1 MKAGDKC
8 MRRIF
13 KNQKMSTMI
22 TVSTALVTA
31 VCTLIL
37 FLLAN
42 GNMMSAMHDTAMN
55 NMETTLVAKAG
66 IIEEYVDKAEKL
78 LISYGK
84 APIVAELLKN
94 PEDPELTAEAQQYTE
109 KFYANLEGWE
119 GIYIGEWNTHVI
131 AHSNPKVVGITTR
144 EGDSLKQLQDAMTA
158 AGAIYNTGIIVSP
171 ASKQLTLSLYA
182 PVYDTD
188 GSTILGYV
196 GGAQFADSLKVV
208 LDKIPVTGM
217 EQASSYM
224 INTAGKTH
232 IFDEN
237 TDLMATEIQNPM
249 LLSVIS
255 KIEEKPDDLV
265 GSFEYINENGQN
277 CLAVYQYI
285 PERQWAVV
293 LSDTQAEI
301 YAKATAN
308 KWMLGILCLVS
319 FLLISILS
327 LLIVKVS
334 TKPLKVVEDS
344 LIKLQNLELTKPEA
358 INKYIGRKNEA
369 GQIATATDLLYTT
382 LQEIVGTLHECTDS
396 LNSST
401 GKTNEATRTLIDF
414 VGDNCAT
421 TEQLA
426 AGISTT
432 NDAITGVVNEINTI
446 SELVL
451 AVEEKVKDGNAK
463 SEELIQT
470 AREMKEMAGSTLN
483 ETGNRIEENR
493 RNVESAMASLQALTR
508 INDMVAQILDIASQT
523 NLLSLNA
530 SIEAARAGEQGKGF
544 AVVAQ
549 EIGNLAT
556 NSSETAEQIQEIC
569 GEINVNIDNVRAC
582 FDDIISFMEVD
593 VSDKFKEFV
602 TIANDYDNSVEVIRR
617 AIDEIEKASTGF
629 VSSIA
634 SIKDQ
639 MDVIQTTATENENGV
654 DDIVSVIER
663 TNNTAEDLQNVVTVN
678 EDNVQAINRI
688 VEKFK

>member
-1 MKAGDKC
+1 
-8 MRRIF
+8 
-13 KNQKMSTMI
+13 MSTMI
-22 TVSTALVTA
+22 AVSTALVTA
-31 VCTLIL
+31 VCIL
-37 FLLAN
+37 LLFVIAN
-42 GNMMSAMHDTAMN
+42 SNMVSAMYDTAMN
-55 NMETTLVAKAG
+55 NMNTTLVAKTE
-66 IIEEYVDKAEKL
+66 IIEQNVGNAEDL
-78 LISYGK
+78 LASYGK
-84 APIVAELLKN
+84 APVVADFLKDPSNPELLQK
-94 PEDPELTAEAQQYTE
+94 AQNYTLQY
-109 KFYANLEGWE
+109 FNGLDGWE
-119 GIYIGEWNTHVI
+119 GIYIDDWESHVL
-131 AHSNPKVVGITTR
+131 AHSNESAIGMTMR
-144 EGDSLKQLQDAMTA
+144 EGDRLKQLQDAITA
-158 AGAIYNTGIIVSP
+158 ANGIYNTGILVSP
-171 ASKQLTLSLYA
+171 ASKQMVISLYY
-182 PVYDTD
+182 PVYDSD
-188 GSTILGYV
+188 GKTMIGFV
-196 GGAQFADSLKVV
+196 GGAQLASGLKTV
-208 LDKIPVTGM
+208 LDAVTAEGM
-217 EQASSYM
+217 ENAQNYM
-224 INTAGKTH
+224 INVAASTH

-237 TDLMATEIQNPM
+237 EELMAAEIENPM
-249 LLSVIS
+249 LLSVIEQ
-255 KIEEKPDDLV
+255 INQDPETLI
-265 GSFEYINENGQN
+265 GNLEYTDENGEK
-277 CLAVYQYI
+277 CLAVYRYI

-308 KWMLGILCLVS
+308 KWILGILCLVS

-327 LLIVKVS
+327 LLIVRAC
-334 TKPLKVVEDS
+334 TKPLKIVEEA
-344 LIKLQNLELTKPEA
+344 IIRLQNLELTKPEA

-369 GQIATATDLLYTT
+369 GKIATAMDLLYST

-401 GKTNEATRTLIDF
+401 GKTNEATKTLIDY

-432 NDAITGVVNEINTI
+432 NDAIEGVVKEISTI

-451 AVEEKVKDGNAK
+451 AVEEKVRDGNEK

-470 AREMKEMAGSTLN
+470 ARTMKDMAGSTLN
-483 ETGNRIEENR
+483 ETGSRIEENR
-493 RNVESAMASLQALTR
+493 RNVESAMVSLQALTR

-556 NSSETAEQIQEIC
+556 NSSETAVQIQEIC
-569 GEINVNIDNVRAC
+569 GEINVNIDNVRSC

-602 TIANDYDNSVEVIRR
+602 TLANDYDNSVEVIRC
-617 AIDEIEKASTGF
+617 AIYEIERASAGF

-639 MDVIQTTATENENGV
+639 MDVIQSTATENENGV

-663 TNNTAEDLQNVVTVN
+663 TNTTAEDLKNVVTVN
-678 EDNVQAINRI
+678 EDNVQAITRI
-688 VEKFK
+688 VKKFK

>member
-1 MKAGDKC
+1 
-8 MRRIF
+8 
-13 KNQKMSTMI
+13 MSTLI
-22 TVSTALVTA
+22 TVSIAIVTA
-31 VCTLIL
+31 ACTLLL

-42 GNMMSAMHDTAMN
+42 RNMTTAMHDTAMN
-55 NMETTLVAKAG
+55 NMDATLLAKTG

-78 LISYGK
+78 LISYGE

-94 PEDPELTAEAQQYTE
+94 PEDPEITAIAQQYTE
-109 KFYANLEGWE
+109 NFYTNLEGWE
-119 GIYIGEWNTHVI
+119 GIYIAEWNTHVLT
-131 AHSNPKVVGITTR
+131 HSNPKVVGITTR
-144 EGDSLKQLQDAMTA
+144 EGDPLKQLQDAMTA
-158 AGAIYNTGIIVSP
+158 AGDIYNTGIIVSP
-171 ASKQLTLSLYA
+171 ASEQLTLSLYA
-182 PVYDTD
+182 PVYDSD

-196 GGAQFADSLKVV
+196 GGAQFAESLKSVLDSLVV
-208 LDKIPVTGM
+208 EGLENTKN
-217 EQASSYM
+217 YM
-224 INTAGKTH
+224 INTATNMH

-237 TDLMATEIQNPM
+237 ADLMATEIENPM
-249 LLSVIS
+249 LLSVI
-255 KIEEKPDDLV
+255 ER
-265 GSFEYINENGQN
+265 INENPEALIGN
-277 CLAVYQYI
+277 LEYIDESGEKCLAVYRFI

-301 YAKATAN
+301 YAEATAN
-308 KWMLGILCLVS
+308 KWALGVLCLVS
-319 FLLISILS
+319 FLLITILS
-327 LLIVKVS
+327 WLLVRACV
-334 TKPLKVVEDS
+334 KPLKTVEES
-344 LIKLQNLELTKPEA
+344 LIRLQNLELTKPEEMK
-358 INKYIGRKNEA
+358 KYIGRKNET
-369 GQIATATDLLYTT
+369 GQIATATDLLYST

-401 GKTNEATRTLIDF
+401 GKTNEATKTLIDY

-432 NDAITGVVNEINTI
+432 NDAIEGVVKEISTI
-446 SELVL
+446 SDLVL
-451 AVEEKVKDGNAK
+451 AVEDKVKDGNEK
-463 SEELIQT
+463 SQELIET
-470 AREMKEMAGSTLN
+470 ARTMKDMAGSTLS
-483 ETGNRIEENR
+483 ETGSRIEENR
-493 RNVESAMASLQALTR
+493 QNVESAMLSLQALTR

-556 NSSETAEQIQEIC
+556 NSSETAVQIQEIC

-582 FDDIISFMEVD
+582 FDDIISFMELD

-602 TIANDYDNSVEVIRR
+602 TIANDYDNSVEVIRQ
-617 AIDEIEKASTGF
+617 AIYEIERASAGF

-634 SIKDQ
+634 SIKEQ
-639 MDVIQTTATENENGV
+639 MEVIQTAAAENETGV

-663 TNNTAEDLQNVVTVN
+663 TNTTAEDLKNVVTVN
-678 EDNVQAINRI
+678 EDNVQAINRL

>member
-1 MKAGDKC
+1 MKRGL
-8 MRRIF
+8 

-31 VCTLIL
+31 ACTLLL

-42 GNMMSAMHDTAMN
+42 SNMVSAMHDTAMN
-55 NMETTLVAKAG
+55 NMNTTLVAKTE
-66 IIEEYVDKAEKL
+66 IIEQNVANAEKL
-78 LISYGK
+78 LASYGK
-84 APIVAELLKN
+84 APVVADLLKN
-94 PEDPELTAEAQQYTE
+94 PTDSALVQKAQTFTEQY
-109 KFYANLEGWE
+109 FGGLDGWE
-119 GIYIGEWNTHVI
+119 GIYISDWQTHVLT
-131 AHSNPKVVGITTR
+131 HSNQGAVGMTMR
-144 EGDSLKQLQDAMTA
+144 EGDRLKQLQDAITA
-158 AGAIYNTGIIVSP
+158 ADGVYNTGIMLSP
-171 ASKQLTLSLYA
+171 ASQQLVLSLYC
-182 PVYDTD
+182 PVYDSD
-188 GSTILGYV
+188 GKTIIGFV
-196 GGAQFADSLKVV
+196 GGAQVAASLKTI
-208 LDKIPVTGM
+208 LDTVTTEGM
-217 EQASSYM
+217 ENASNYM
-224 INTAGKTH
+224 INVAAATH

-237 TDLMATEIQNPM
+237 ADLMATEIENPM
-249 LLSVIS
+249 LLSVIDQ
-255 KIEEKPDDLV
+255 INQNPEAPIGNL
-265 GSFEYINENGQN
+265 EYTDESGQE
-277 CLAVYQYI
+277 CLAVYRYI
-285 PERQWAVV
+285 PGRQWAVV
-293 LSDTQAEI
+293 LSDTKQEI
-301 YAKATAN
+301 YAKAAAN

-319 FLLISILS
+319 FFLISILS
-327 LLIVKVS
+327 LLIVRAC
-334 TKPLKVVEDS
+334 TKPLKIVEDS
-344 LIKLQNLELTKPEA
+344 LIRLQNLELTKPEA
-358 INKYIGRKNEA
+358 IKKYIGRKNEA

-432 NDAITGVVNEINTI
+432 NDAITGVVNEISTI

-470 AREMKEMAGSTLN
+470 ARVMKEMAGSTLS
-483 ETGNRIEENR
+483 ETGSRIEENR
-493 RNVESAMASLQALTR
+493 LNVESAMASLQALTR

-556 NSSETAEQIQEIC
+556 NSSETAVQIQEIC

-582 FDDIISFMEVD
+582 FDDIISFMEED

-602 TIANDYDNSVEVIRR
+602 TIANDYDNSVEVIRK
-617 AIDEIEKASTGF
+617 AICEIEKASAGF

-639 MDVIQTTATENENGV
+639 MDVIQTTASENENGV

-678 EDNVQAINRI
+678 EDNVRAINQI

>member
-1 MKAGDKC
+1 
-8 MRRIF
+8 
-13 KNQKMSTMI
+13 MSTLI
-22 TVSTALVTA
+22 TVSIAIVTA
-31 VCTLIL
+31 ACTLIL

-42 GNMMSAMHDTAMN
+42 RNMTTAMHDTAMN
-55 NMETTLVAKAG
+55 NMDATLLAKTG

-78 LISYGK
+78 LISYGE

-94 PEDPELTAEAQQYTE
+94 PEDPEITATAQRYTE
-109 KFYANLEGWE
+109 NFYANLEGWE
-119 GIYIGEWNTHVI
+119 GIYIAEWNTHVLT
-131 AHSNPKVVGITTR
+131 HSNPKVVGITTR
-144 EGDSLKQLQDAMTA
+144 EGDPLKQLQDAMTA
-158 AGAIYNTGIIVSP
+158 AGDIYNTGIIVSP
-171 ASKQLTLSLYA
+171 ASQQLTLSLYA
-182 PVYDTD
+182 PVYDSD

-196 GGAQFADSLKVV
+196 GGAQFAESLKTVLDSLVV
-208 LDKIPVTGM
+208 EGLENTKN
-217 EQASSYM
+217 YM
-224 INTAGKTH
+224 INTATNMH

-237 TDLMATEIQNPM
+237 ADLMATEIENPM
-249 LLSVIS
+249 LLSVIER
-255 KIEEKPDDLV
+255 INQNPEELIGNMEFTD
-265 GSFEYINENGQN
+265 ENGQA
-277 CLAVYQYI
+277 CLAVYRYI

-293 LSDTQAEI
+293 LSDTQAGI
-301 YAKATAN
+301 YAAATAN
-308 KWMLGILCLVS
+308 KWALGVLCLVS
-319 FLLISILS
+319 FLLITILS
-327 LLIVKVS
+327 WLLVRACV
-334 TKPLKVVEDS
+334 KPLKTVEES
-344 LIKLQNLELTKPEA
+344 LIRLQNLELTKPEA
-358 INKYIGRKNEA
+358 MKKYIGRKNEA
-369 GQIATATDLLYTT
+369 GQIATATDLLYST

-401 GKTNEATRTLIDF
+401 GKTNEATKTLIDY

-432 NDAITGVVNEINTI
+432 NDAIEGVVKEISTI
-446 SELVL
+446 SDLVFS
-451 AVEEKVKDGNAK
+451 VEEKVKDGNEK

-470 AREMKEMAGSTLN
+470 ARNMKDMAGSTLS
-483 ETGNRIEENR
+483 ETGSRIEENR
-493 RNVESAMASLQALTR
+493 QNVESAMVSLQALTR

-556 NSSETAEQIQEIC
+556 NSSETAVQIQEIC

-582 FDDIISFMEVD
+582 FDDIINFMEQD

-602 TIANDYDNSVEVIRR
+602 TIANDYDNSVEVIRQ
-617 AIDEIEKASTGF
+617 AIYEIERASAGF

-634 SIKDQ
+634 SIKEQ
-639 MDVIQTTATENENGV
+639 MEVIQLTATENENGV
-654 DDIVSVIER
+654 DDIVNVIER
-663 TNNTAEDLQNVVTVN
+663 TNTTAEDLKNVVTVN

>member
-1 MKAGDKC
+1 MK
-8 MRRIF
+8 RRL

-31 VCTLIL
+31 ICIWLL
-37 FLLAN
+37 FLIAN
-42 GNMMSAMHDTAMN
+42 NNMVSAMRETTMN
-55 NMETTLVAKAG
+55 NMDTTLVAKTG

-84 APIVAELLKN
+84 APVVADLLKN
-94 PEDPELTAEAQQYTE
+94 PEDPELTARAQQYTE
-109 KFYANLEGWE
+109 SFYANLEGWE
-119 GIYIGEWNTHVI
+119 GIYVGEWNTHVI
-131 AHSNPKVVGITTR
+131 AHSNPQVVGITTR
-144 EGDSLKQLQDAMTA
+144 EGDPLKQLQDAMTA
-158 AGAIYNTGIIVSP
+158 AGDIYNTGIIVSP

-196 GGAQFADSLKVV
+196 GGAQFAESLKEV
-208 LDKIPVTGM
+208 LDTIPVKGM
-217 EQASSYM
+217 EQAKSYM
-224 INTAGKTH
+224 INTATATH

-237 TDLMATEIQNPM
+237 AELMATEIENPM
-249 LLSVIS
+249 LLSVI
-255 KIEEKPDDLV
+255 EK
-265 GSFEYINENGQN
+265 INENPDAIIGN
-277 CLAVYQYI
+277 LEYTDENGEACLAVYHYI

-293 LSDTQAEI
+293 LSDTQQEI
-301 YAKATAN
+301 YAKAAAN

-319 FLLISILS
+319 FLLIFLLS
-327 LLIVKVS
+327 WLIVRAC
-334 TKPLKVVEDS
+334 TKPLKIVEEAI
-344 LIKLQNLELTKPEA
+344 IKLKNLELTKPEA
-358 INKYIGRKNEA
+358 INKYIGRKNET

-401 GKTNEATRTLIDF
+401 GKTNEATNTLIDF

-432 NDAITGVVNEINTI
+432 NDAIEGVVKEISTI
-446 SELVL
+446 SDLVL
-451 AVEEKVKDGNAK
+451 AVEDKVKDGNEK
-463 SEELIQT
+463 SQELIET
-470 AREMKEMAGSTLN
+470 ARAMKDMAGSTLS

-493 RNVESAMASLQALTR
+493 KNVESAMISLQALTR

-556 NSSETAEQIQEIC
+556 NSSETAVQIQEIC
-569 GEINVNIDNVRAC
+569 GEINVNIANVRAC
-582 FDDIISFMEVD
+582 FDDIISFMELD

-602 TIANDYDNSVEVIRR
+602 TIANDYDSSVEMIRQ
-617 AIDEIEKASTGF
+617 AIREIDQASAGF
-629 VSSIA
+629 VSSIS
-634 SIKDQ
+634 SIKEQ
-639 MDVIQTTATENENGV
+639 MEVIQTAAAENETGV

-663 TNNTAEDLQNVVTVN
+663 TNTTAEDLKNVVTVN
-678 EDNVQAINRI
+678 EDNVQAINRL

>member
-1 MKAGDKC
+1 
-8 MRRIF
+8 
-13 KNQKMSTMI
+13 MSTLI
-22 TVSTALVTA
+22 TVSIAIVTA
-31 VCTLIL
+31 ACTLLL

-42 GNMMSAMHDTAMN
+42 RNMTTAMHDTAMN
-55 NMETTLVAKAG
+55 NMDATLLAKTG

-78 LISYGK
+78 LISYGE

-94 PEDPELTAEAQQYTE
+94 PEDPEITAIAQQYTE
-109 KFYANLEGWE
+109 NFYANLEGWE
-119 GIYIGEWNTHVI
+119 GIYIAEWNTHVLT
-131 AHSNPKVVGITTR
+131 HSNPKVVGITTR
-144 EGDSLKQLQDAMTA
+144 EGDPLKQLQDAMTA
-158 AGAIYNTGIIVSP
+158 AGDIYNTGIIVSP
-171 ASKQLTLSLYA
+171 ASEQLTLSLYA
-182 PVYDTD
+182 PVYDSD

-196 GGAQFADSLKVV
+196 GGAQFAESLKSVLDSLVV
-208 LDKIPVTGM
+208 EGLENTKN
-217 EQASSYM
+217 YM
-224 INTAGKTH
+224 INTATNMH

-237 TDLMATEIQNPM
+237 ADLMATEIENPM
-249 LLSVIS
+249 LLSVI
-255 KIEEKPDDLV
+255 ER
-265 GSFEYINENGQN
+265 INENPEALIGN
-277 CLAVYQYI
+277 LEYIDESGEKCLAVYRFI

-301 YAKATAN
+301 YAEATAN
-308 KWMLGILCLVS
+308 KCALGVLCLVS
-319 FLLISILS
+319 FLLITILS
-327 LLIVKVS
+327 WLLVRACV
-334 TKPLKVVEDS
+334 KPLKTVEES
-344 LIKLQNLELTKPEA
+344 LIRLQNLELTKPEEMK
-358 INKYIGRKNEA
+358 KYIGRKNET
-369 GQIATATDLLYTT
+369 GQIATATDLLYST

-401 GKTNEATRTLIDF
+401 GKTNEATKTLIDY

-432 NDAITGVVNEINTI
+432 NDAIEGVVKEISTI
-446 SELVL
+446 SDLVL
-451 AVEEKVKDGNAK
+451 AVEDKVKDGNEK
-463 SEELIQT
+463 SQELIET
-470 AREMKEMAGSTLN
+470 ARTMKDMAGSTLN
-483 ETGNRIEENR
+483 ETGSRIEENR
-493 RNVESAMASLQALTR
+493 QNVESAMLSLQALTR

-556 NSSETAEQIQEIC
+556 NSSETAVQIQEIC

-582 FDDIISFMEVD
+582 FDDIISFMELD

-602 TIANDYDNSVEVIRR
+602 TIANDYDNSVEVIRQ
-617 AIDEIEKASTGF
+617 AIYEIERASAGF

-634 SIKDQ
+634 SIKEQ
-639 MDVIQTTATENENGV
+639 MEVIQTAAAENETGV

-663 TNNTAEDLQNVVTVN
+663 TNTTAEDLKNVVTVN
-678 EDNVQAINRI
+678 EDNVQAINRL

>member
-1 MKAGDKC
+1 
-8 MRRIF
+8 
-13 KNQKMSTMI
+13 MSTMI
-22 TVSTALVTA
+22 AVSTALVTA
-31 VCTLIL
+31 VCIL
-37 FLLAN
+37 LLFVIAN
-42 GNMMSAMHDTAMN
+42 SNMVSAMYDTAMN
-55 NMETTLVAKAG
+55 NMNTTLVAKTE
-66 IIEEYVDKAEKL
+66 IIEQNVGNAEDL
-78 LISYGK
+78 LASYGK
-84 APIVAELLKN
+84 APVVADFLKDPSNPELLQK
-94 PEDPELTAEAQQYTE
+94 AQNYTLQY
-109 KFYANLEGWE
+109 FNGLDGWE
-119 GIYIGEWNTHVI
+119 GIYIDDWESHVL
-131 AHSNPKVVGITTR
+131 AHSNESAIGMTMR
-144 EGDSLKQLQDAMTA
+144 EGDRLKQLQDAITA
-158 AGAIYNTGIIVSP
+158 ANGIYNTGILVSP
-171 ASKQLTLSLYA
+171 ASKQMVISLYY
-182 PVYDTD
+182 PVYDSD
-188 GSTILGYV
+188 GKTMIGFV
-196 GGAQFADSLKVV
+196 GGAQLASGLKTV
-208 LDKIPVTGM
+208 LDAVTAEGM
-217 EQASSYM
+217 ENAQNYM
-224 INTAGKTH
+224 INVAASTH

-237 TDLMATEIQNPM
+237 EELMAAEIENPM
-249 LLSVIS
+249 LLSVIEQ
-255 KIEEKPDDLV
+255 INQDPETLI
-265 GSFEYINENGQN
+265 GNLEYTDENGEK
-277 CLAVYQYI
+277 CLAVYRYI

-308 KWMLGILCLVS
+308 KWILGILCLVS

-327 LLIVKVS
+327 LLIVRAC
-334 TKPLKVVEDS
+334 TKPLKIVEEA
-344 LIKLQNLELTKPEA
+344 IIRLQNLELTKPEA

-369 GQIATATDLLYTT
+369 GKIATAMDLLYST

-401 GKTNEATRTLIDF
+401 GKTNEATKTLIDY

-432 NDAITGVVNEINTI
+432 NDAIEGVVKEISTI

-451 AVEEKVKDGNAK
+451 SVEEKVKDGNDK

-470 AREMKEMAGSTLN
+470 ARTMKEMAGSTLQ
-483 ETGNRIEENR
+483 ETGSRIEENR
-493 RNVESAMASLQALTR
+493 QNVESAMVSLQALTR

-556 NSSETAEQIQEIC
+556 NSSETAVQIQEIC

-582 FDDIISFMEVD
+582 FDDIINFMEQD

-602 TIANDYDNSVEVIRR
+602 TIANEYDNSVAMIRTS
-617 AIDEIEKASTGF
+617 IYEIQKASDGF
-629 VSSIA
+629 VASIA
-634 SIKDQ
+634 GIKEQ
-639 MDVIQTTATENENGV
+639 MEVIQTTATENENGV

-663 TNNTAEDLQNVVTVN
+663 TNTTAEDLKNVVTVN
-678 EDNVQAINRI
+678 EDNVQAINRL

>member
-1 MKAGDKC
+1 MKRGL
-8 MRRIF
+8 
-13 KNQKMSTMI
+13 KNQKMSTLI
-22 TVSTALVTA
+22 TVSIAIVTA
-31 VCTLIL
+31 ACTLIL

-42 GNMMSAMHDTAMN
+42 RNMTTAMHDTAMN
-55 NMETTLVAKAG
+55 NMDATLLAKTG

-78 LISYGK
+78 LISYGE

-94 PEDPELTAEAQQYTE
+94 PEDPEITATAQRYTE
-109 KFYANLEGWE
+109 NFYANLEGWE
-119 GIYIGEWNTHVI
+119 GIYIAEWNTHVLT
-131 AHSNPKVVGITTR
+131 HSNPKVVGITTR
-144 EGDSLKQLQDAMTA
+144 EGDPLKQLQDAMTA
-158 AGAIYNTGIIVSP
+158 AGDIYNTGIIVSP
-171 ASKQLTLSLYA
+171 ASQQLTLSLYA
-182 PVYDTD
+182 PVYDSD

-196 GGAQFADSLKVV
+196 GGAQFAESLKTVLDSLVV
-208 LDKIPVTGM
+208 EGLENTKN
-217 EQASSYM
+217 YM
-224 INTAGKTH
+224 INTATNMH

-237 TDLMATEIQNPM
+237 ADLMATEIENPM
-249 LLSVIS
+249 LLSVIER
-255 KIEEKPDDLV
+255 INQNPEELIGNMEFTD
-265 GSFEYINENGQN
+265 ENGQA
-277 CLAVYQYI
+277 CLAVYRYI

-301 YAKATAN
+301 YAAATAN
-308 KWMLGILCLVS
+308 KWALGVLCLVS
-319 FLLISILS
+319 FLLITILS
-327 LLIVKVS
+327 WLLVRACV
-334 TKPLKVVEDS
+334 KPLKTVEES
-344 LIKLQNLELTKPEA
+344 LIRLQNLELTKPEA
-358 INKYIGRKNEA
+358 MKKYIGRKNEA
-369 GQIATATDLLYTT
+369 GQIATATDLLYST

-401 GKTNEATRTLIDF
+401 GKTNEATKTLIDY

-432 NDAITGVVNEINTI
+432 NDAIEGVVKEISTI
-446 SELVL
+446 SDLVL
-451 AVEEKVKDGNAK
+451 SVEEKVKDGNEK

-470 AREMKEMAGSTLN
+470 ARNMKDMAGSTLS
-483 ETGNRIEENR
+483 ETGSRIEENR
-493 RNVESAMASLQALTR
+493 KNVESAMVSLQALTR

-556 NSSETAEQIQEIC
+556 NSSETAVRIQEIC

-582 FDDIISFMEVD
+582 FDDIINFMEQD

-602 TIANDYDNSVEVIRR
+602 TIANDYDNSVEVIRQ
-617 AIDEIEKASTGF
+617 AIYEIERASAGF

-634 SIKDQ
+634 SIKEQ
-639 MDVIQTTATENENGV
+639 MEVIQLTATENENGV

-663 TNNTAEDLQNVVTVN
+663 TNTTAEDLKNVVTVN
-678 EDNVQAINRI
+678 EDNVQAINRL

>member
-1 MKAGDKC
+1 
-8 MRRIF
+8 
-13 KNQKMSTMI
+13 MSTLI
-22 TVSTALVTA
+22 TVSIAIVTA
-31 VCTLIL
+31 ACTLLL

-42 GNMMSAMHDTAMN
+42 RNMTTAMHDTAMN
-55 NMETTLVAKAG
+55 NMDATLLAKTG

-78 LISYGK
+78 LISYGE

-94 PEDPELTAEAQQYTE
+94 PEDPEITAIAQQYTE
-109 KFYANLEGWE
+109 NFYANLEGWE
-119 GIYIGEWNTHVI
+119 GIYIAEWNTHVLT
-131 AHSNPKVVGITTR
+131 HSNPKVVGITTR
-144 EGDSLKQLQDAMTA
+144 EGDPLKQLQDAMTA
-158 AGAIYNTGIIVSP
+158 AGDIYNTGIIVSP
-171 ASKQLTLSLYA
+171 ASEQLTLSLYA
-182 PVYDTD
+182 PVYDSD

-196 GGAQFADSLKVV
+196 GGAQFAESLKSVLDSLVV
-208 LDKIPVTGM
+208 EGLENTKN
-217 EQASSYM
+217 YM
-224 INTAGKTH
+224 INTATNMH

-237 TDLMATEIQNPM
+237 ADLMATEIENPM
-249 LLSVIS
+249 LLSVI
-255 KIEEKPDDLV
+255 ER
-265 GSFEYINENGQN
+265 INENPEALIGN
-277 CLAVYQYI
+277 LEYIDESGEKCLAVYRFI

-301 YAKATAN
+301 YAEATAN
-308 KWMLGILCLVS
+308 KWALGVLCLVS
-319 FLLISILS
+319 FLLITILS
-327 LLIVKVS
+327 WLLVRACV
-334 TKPLKVVEDS
+334 KPLKTVEES
-344 LIKLQNLELTKPEA
+344 LIRLQNLELTKPEEMK
-358 INKYIGRKNEA
+358 KYIGRKNET
-369 GQIATATDLLYTT
+369 GQIATATDLLYST

-401 GKTNEATRTLIDF
+401 GKTNEATKTLIDY

-432 NDAITGVVNEINTI
+432 NDAIEGVVKEISTI
-446 SELVL
+446 SDLVL
-451 AVEEKVKDGNAK
+451 AVEDKVKDGNEK
-463 SEELIQT
+463 SQELIET
-470 AREMKEMAGSTLN
+470 ARTMKDMAGSTLS
-483 ETGNRIEENR
+483 ETGSRIEENR
-493 RNVESAMASLQALTR
+493 QNVESAMLSLQALTR

-556 NSSETAEQIQEIC
+556 NSSETAVQIQEIC

-582 FDDIISFMEVD
+582 FDDIISFMELD

-602 TIANDYDNSVEVIRR
+602 TIANDYDNSVEVIRQ
-617 AIDEIEKASTGF
+617 AIYEIERASAGF

-634 SIKDQ
+634 SIKEQ
-639 MDVIQTTATENENGV
+639 MEVIQTAAAENETGV

-663 TNNTAEDLQNVVTVN
+663 TNTTAEDLKNVVTVN
-678 EDNVQAINRI
+678 EDNVQAINRL

>member
-1 MKAGDKC
+1 
-8 MRRIF
+8 
-13 KNQKMSTMI
+13 MSTLI
-22 TVSTALVTA
+22 TVSIAIVTA
-31 VCTLIL
+31 ACTLLL

-42 GNMMSAMHDTAMN
+42 RNMTTAMHDTAMN
-55 NMETTLVAKAG
+55 NMDATLLAKTG

-78 LISYGK
+78 LISYGE

-94 PEDPELTAEAQQYTE
+94 PEDPEITAIAQQYTE
-109 KFYANLEGWE
+109 NFYANLEGWE
-119 GIYIGEWNTHVI
+119 GIYIAEWNTHVLT
-131 AHSNPKVVGITTR
+131 HSNPKVVGITTR
-144 EGDSLKQLQDAMTA
+144 EGDPLKQLQDAMTA
-158 AGAIYNTGIIVSP
+158 AGDIYNTGIIVSP
-171 ASKQLTLSLYA
+171 ASEQLTLSLYA
-182 PVYDTD
+182 PVYDSD

-196 GGAQFADSLKVV
+196 GGAQFAESLKSVLDSLVV
-208 LDKIPVTGM
+208 EGLENTKN
-217 EQASSYM
+217 YM
-224 INTAGKTH
+224 INTATNMH

-237 TDLMATEIQNPM
+237 ADLMATEIENPM
-249 LLSVIS
+249 LLSVI
-255 KIEEKPDDLV
+255 ER
-265 GSFEYINENGQN
+265 INENPEALIGN
-277 CLAVYQYI
+277 LEYIDESGEKCLAVYRFI

-301 YAKATAN
+301 YAEATAN
-308 KWMLGILCLVS
+308 KWALGVLCLVS
-319 FLLISILS
+319 FLLITILS
-327 LLIVKVS
+327 WLLVRACV
-334 TKPLKVVEDS
+334 KPLKTVEES
-344 LIKLQNLELTKPEA
+344 LIRLQNLELTKPEEMK
-358 INKYIGRKNEA
+358 KYIGRKNET
-369 GQIATATDLLYTT
+369 GQIATATDLLYST

-401 GKTNEATRTLIDF
+401 GKTNEATKTLIDY

-432 NDAITGVVNEINTI
+432 NDAITGVVKEISTI
-446 SELVL
+446 SDLVL
-451 AVEEKVKDGNAK
+451 AVEDKVKDGNEK
-463 SEELIQT
+463 SQELIET
-470 AREMKEMAGSTLN
+470 ARTMKDMAGSTLS
-483 ETGNRIEENR
+483 ETGSRIEENR
-493 RNVESAMASLQALTR
+493 QNVESAMLSLQALTR

-556 NSSETAEQIQEIC
+556 NSSETAVQIQEIC

-582 FDDIISFMEVD
+582 FDDIISFMELD

-602 TIANDYDNSVEVIRR
+602 TIANDYDNSVEVIRQ
-617 AIDEIEKASTGF
+617 AIYEIERASAGF

-634 SIKDQ
+634 SIKEQ
-639 MDVIQTTATENENGV
+639 MEVIQTAAAENETGV

-663 TNNTAEDLQNVVTVN
+663 TNTTAEDLKNVVTVN
-678 EDNVQAINRI
+678 EDNVQAINRL